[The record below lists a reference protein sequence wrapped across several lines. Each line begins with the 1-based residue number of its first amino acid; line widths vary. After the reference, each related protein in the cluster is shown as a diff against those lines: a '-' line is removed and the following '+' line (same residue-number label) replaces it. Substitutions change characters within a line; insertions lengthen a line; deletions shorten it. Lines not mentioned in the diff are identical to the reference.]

1 MIRSALHL
9 DTLRQLKASLSGI
22 LGDFLQDKRWFGGK
36 ARRITAIE
44 VEDALP
50 LELPDITATMVLV
63 RVDYEDGPAE
73 IYNIPLLHSDRSEPS
88 STNNAAP
95 LMEVRIP
102 LADALQDTAILR
114 GFYEAV
120 EREAVFQGAH
130 GDLFA
135 YRTSAFPQIALSKD
149 DTSPPKRVT
158 GEQSNSS
165 TIFGRRSILKL
176 FRRVQ
181 TGGDNPELE
190 VGRFLTERA
199 HFPHVPPLGGW
210 IEYRRGDEPPATLGV
225 LQGFVENEGD
235 AWEFTLKSLA
245 DYWRRALKL
254 HRQDPEL
261 FQAVSAPNGALKL
274 PSVALETCGDYLDR
288 AALLG
293 QRTAQMHRAL
303 ASDSHDPAFAPEQY
317 TESFQ
322 RNIENTLS
330 SNAADTFGLLH
341 SQLHALPAEVRDDAQ
356 RLLAGRN
363 EIQSF
368 IHDALAKP
376 LSGLRTRIH
385 GDYHL
390 GQVLCTA
397 DDFVIIDFEGE
408 PGRPIADRVLKRSAL
423 QDVAGMLRSFDY
435 AAFAPLLNT
444 FPGVELPESADRA
457 TLTLLSAKWNRW
469 VSQIFL
475 RAYLQEAGSADF
487 LPQNP
492 VETALLLRLHVL
504 SKALFE
510 ISYELNN
517 RPPWIRIPLAGILQ
531 LLDHPEG
538 VPS

>member
-1 MIRSALHL
+1 MTRPALHL
-9 DTLRQLKASLSGI
+9 DTLHQLKASLTGI

-50 LELPDITATMVLV
+50 LELPDITATIVLV
-63 RVDYEDGPAE
+63 RVDYEVGPAE
-73 IYNIPLLHSDRSEPS
+73 IYNIPLLHSDRSVPPS
-88 STNNAAP
+88 TSLAAHS
-95 LMEVRIP
+95 MEVRIP
-102 LADALQDTAILR
+102 LADALQDAAILR
-114 GFYEAV
+114 GFYEAI
-120 EREAVFQGAH
+120 EREAVFQGAR

-135 YRTSAFPQIALSKD
+135 SRTSAFPQIALSKD
-149 DTSPPKRVT
+149 DTSPPKRIT

-181 TGGDNPELE
+181 PGGDNPELE

-199 HFPHVPPLGGW
+199 HFAHVPPLGGW

-245 DYWRRALKL
+245 DYWRRAWKV
-254 HRQDPEL
+254 HRQDPKT
-261 FQAVSAPNGALKL
+261 FQAVSAPNGAGKL

-303 ASDSHDPAFAPEQY
+303 ASDSHDPAFAPEPF

-322 RNIENTLS
+322 RNIENTLR
-330 SNAADTFGLLH
+330 SNAADTFGLLR
-341 SQLHALPAEVRDDAQ
+341 SQLHVLPAEVRDDAQ
-356 RLLAGRN
+356 RVLAGRN
-363 EIQSF
+363 EIQGL

-390 GQVLCTA
+390 GQVLCTP

-444 FPGVELPESADRA
+444 FPGVELPESADRP
-457 TLTLLSAKWNRW
+457 TLALLSAKWNRW
-469 VSQIFL
+469 VSQTFL
-475 RAYLQEAGSADF
+475 RAYLQEAGADDF
-487 LPQNP
+487 LPQNTA
-492 VETALLLRLHVL
+492 ETALLLRLHVL

-538 VPS
+538 VLS